1 MSVISVGARSA
12 LMVQSLV
19 QMRAQLDDLNRQLGT
34 GQKSTTYAGLGL
46 DRGMSVTLNARLSAI
61 SGYSDTITM
70 VGTRLDL
77 AQTTL
82 SRMATITQN
91 TKAAVSKS
99 TFDPDS
105 LGQTTAQKT
114 AMASLSEFLSLLNT
128 QVGDRYMFSGSATD
142 APSVDTLDHILNGD
156 GGKAG
161 LKDVIAQRQQA
172 DLGADG
178 LGRLVLSAPTA
189 RSVAVAEDAANSPF
203 GFKLSGISSSIAGAT
218 VSGPSG
224 SPAAVSLDLGSA
236 NAVAGD
242 TVRVAFT
249 LPDGTSEN
257 VTLTATTANPP
268 GANQFTIGATPDDTA
283 ANIKAALTASVGK
296 LAATALT
303 AASAIAAGNDFF
315 NTDAT
320 HPPQRIDPPYATAT
334 ALRDGTPADTVVW
347 YTGEDGSGPAR
358 ATATAAIDQS
368 ISVSYGTRANEE
380 GIRYAL
386 QNLAVAAVTTYSAGD
401 PDAAAKN
408 TAMQQRLL
416 ANLDT
421 PPGVQSIQTIQ
432 SELAGAQASL
442 KAASTRHQQTA
453 ATLQGLQEQITGV
466 SNEEV
471 GSQILAL
478 QTRLSASLQT
488 TAKLYQLSL
497 VNFL

>member
-19 QMRAQLDDLNRQLGT
+19 QMRAQLDDLTRQLGT

-46 DRGMSVTLNARLSAI
+46 DRGLSVTLNARLSAI
-61 SGYSDTITM
+61 GGYSNSITM

-82 SRMATITQN
+82 SRMATITQD
-91 TKAAVSKS
+91 TKSAVIKS

-105 LGQTTAQKT
+105 LGQTTMQKT

-128 QVGDRYMFSGSATD
+128 RVGDRYMFSGSATD
-142 APSVDTLDHILNGD
+142 TPSVDTLDHILNGD

-161 LKDVIAQRQQA
+161 LKDVIAQRREA
-172 DLGADG
+172 DLGSDG
-178 LGRLVLSAPTA
+178 RGRLVLDAPTTT
-189 RSVAVAEDAANSPF
+189 SVEVAEDAANSPF
-203 GFKLSGISSSIAGAT
+203 GFKLSGISTSISGAT

-224 SPAAVSLDLGSA
+224 SPAAMSLDLGSA
-236 NAVAGD
+236 NAATGD

-249 LPDGTSEN
+249 LPDGSSEN
-257 VTLTATTANPP
+257 ITLTATTDDPA
-268 GANQFTIGATPDDTA
+268 GAGQFTIGATPDDTA
-283 ANIKAALTASVGK
+283 ANIKGALGTAIGK
-296 LAATALT
+296 LASTSLT

-315 NTDAT
+315 NTDAA
-320 HPPQRIDPPYATAT
+320 HPPQRIDPPYAAAT
-334 ALRDGTPADTVVW
+334 ALRDGTAADTVTW
-347 YTGEDGSGPAR
+347 YTGEAGAGPAR

-380 GIRYAL
+380 GIRFAL
-386 QNLAVAAVTTYSAGD
+386 QNLAVAAVTTYSASD
-401 PDAAAKN
+401 QDAAAKN

-421 PPGVQSIQTIQ
+421 PAGTQSIQNIQ
-432 SELAGAQASL
+432 TELAGAQASL
-442 KAASTRHQQTA
+442 KAASDRHQQTT
-453 ATLQGLQEQITGV
+453 ATLQGLQQQITGI
-466 SNEEV
+466 SEEEV

-488 TAKLYQLSL
+488 TSKLYQLSL